1 MTSTRGVSGNQ
12 NTLNLA
18 AKLQNLFL
26 LIEASQNNQ
35 ETTLPDN
42 EKGKIVQ
49 EGAGGWTF
57 EEENLPEGGLFTI

>member
-42 EKGKIVQ
+42 EKVR
-49 EGAGGWTF
+49 
-57 EEENLPEGGLFTI
+57 